1 MVSLARQ
8 SLLYEWRRFA
18 AAILTL
24 AFSGL
29 LILIQVGLLLGQLDS
44 FTLPIRRAR
53 ADLWVTAP
61 NVSSWEQ
68 STIVATRSEGRF
80 WTHPGVVDVQEMGLG
95 QGEWRTG
102 DGKRQSVMVI
112 GVGVQRGSLSEME
125 GFAPETLAILARPDT
140 VVIDRTDAE
149 KLGASIG
156 GTAEIS
162 GVKVTI
168 GGFVRSFRSNVMP
181 LVFASQATLRHLN
194 QDWSGYGPPYFL
206 LKLDP
211 LFDPAAVRDE
221 LKANG
226 GTQAYD
232 VATPN
237 DLVFRSG
244 QFWLEESGSGTSFAF
259 SMLLAMFV
267 GVGVTSQTLR
277 GAITASLKEYA
288 ALRAL
293 GVKVARLRGIV
304 LEQSLWVALAGI
316 ALMGIAAGALAAL
329 AWTAGIPLSMP
340 WWISLPTALFVAL
353 IAGLS
358 GMLSLSV
365 LYRSEPADLLR

>member
-8 SLLYEWRRFA
+8 SLLYDWRRFV

-29 LILIQVGLLLGQLDS
+29 LMLIQVGLLLGQLDS

-68 STIVATRSEGRF
+68 STIVAARNEGRF
-80 WTHPGVVDVQEMGLG
+80 WAHPAVLDVQEMGLG

-112 GVGVQRGSLSEME
+112 GVGVQQGSLSEME

-149 KLGASIG
+149 KLGARVGS
-156 GTAEIS
+156 TAEIS
-162 GVKVTI
+162 GIKVTI

-211 LFDPAAVRDE
+211 QFDRESVRDD
-221 LKANG
+221 LKSNG

-232 VATPN
+232 IAEPN
-237 DLVFRSG
+237 ELIFRSA

-267 GVGVTSQTLR
+267 GIGVTSQTLR

-293 GVKVARLRGIV
+293 GIEVARLRGIV

-316 ALMGIAAGALAAL
+316 VLMAVAAAALAAL
-329 AWTAGIPLSMP
+329 AWTAGIPLSLP

-353 IAGLS
+353 IAGMS
-358 GMLSLSV
+358 GLLSLSV